1 MIFYSLNTYL
11 ELNYLWYFSVFF
23 FTLQVLLSKM
33 FERLFLKEK
42 AFKTFSAA
50 SADDIK
56 EMWKYLELFGEPI
69 GDNLKQAELNKCL
82 KDTYCIYISSFIIYI
97 IILETLQYLNTV
109 LKILSF
115 VLIVNTFQMG
125 YNVGKTSLN
134 LCGCFF

>member
-1 MIFYSLNTYL
+1 MKLLNNMIFSLNTYL
-11 ELNYLWYFSVFF
+11 ELNHLWYFF

-69 GDNLKQAELNKCL
+69 GDNLKQTELYKCL
-82 KDTYCIYISSFIIYI
+82 KDRYCIYISSFI
-97 IILETLQYLNTV
+97 LL
-109 LKILSF
+109 F
-115 VLIVNTFQMG
+115 
-125 YNVGKTSLN
+125 
-134 LCGCFF
+134 

>member
-1 MIFYSLNTYL
+1 MKLLNNMIFYSLNTYL
-11 ELNYLWYFSVFF
+11 ELNYLWYFSVFFF

-82 KDTYCIYISSFIIYI
+82 KDRYCIYISSFIIYI
-97 IILETLQYLNTV
+97 IILETLQYLNMV
-109 LKILSF
+109 LKNFEFCIDCEYFSDG
-115 VLIVNTFQMG
+115 IQ
-125 YNVGKTSLN
+125 
-134 LCGCFF
+134 CW

>member
-1 MIFYSLNTYL
+1 
-11 ELNYLWYFSVFF
+11 
-23 FTLQVLLSKM
+23 M

-82 KDTYCIYISSFIIYI
+82 KDRYCIYISSFIIYI
-97 IILETLQYLNTV
+97 IILETLQYLNMV
-109 LKILSF
+109 LKNFEFCIDCEYFSDG
-115 VLIVNTFQMG
+115 IQ
-125 YNVGKTSLN
+125 
-134 LCGCFF
+134 CW